1 MGRVPILKHV
11 FQNWTTRLIPE
22 TVSDMNLS
30 SPLSAFSPP
39 TMARALEVLAGTTR
53 PLTGREIHRL
63 AGQGGVAS
71 MWRILGRLTEQGIV
85 TADHRGTAIYY
96 TANRDHLAW
105 PAIEALV
112 RVRAQL
118 IARLAVT
125 ISAWAIQPLH
135 ASLFG
140 STARGDGDTHSDI
153 DLLLV
158 RPDGLSQDDEDAWE
172 EQVSEMRRAVI
183 RWTGNNCQT
192 FQVDRARLLEHVT
205 ARDPLVDAW
214 FRDGVELAGMPL
226 TDLIGRV
233 RRLPV
238 P

>member
-1 MGRVPILKHV
+1 MQPGTARTYWHLPAARKDHT
-11 FQNWTTRLIPE
+11 FWGGFRGFR
-22 TVSDMNLS
+22 
-30 SPLSAFSPP
+30 AG
-39 TMARALEVLAGTTR
+39 TMARRATR
-53 PLTGREIHRL
+53 
-63 AGQGGVAS
+63 AAS
-71 MWRILGRLTEQGIV
+71 RPDRPQSLGRV
-85 TADHRGTAIYY
+85 AD
-96 TANRDHLAW
+96 
-105 PAIEALV
+105 PAE
-112 RVRAQL
+112 
-118 IARLAVT
+118 
-125 ISAWAIQPLH
+125 
-135 ASLFG
+135 
-140 STARGDGDTHSDI
+140 

-172 EQVSEMRRAVI
+172 EQVAEMRRAVI

-192 FQVDRARLLEHVT
+192 FQVDRTRLLEHVT

>member
-1 MGRVPILKHV
+1 V
-11 FQNWTTRLIPE
+11 FQKWITRLIPE
-22 TVSDMNLS
+22 TVADMNLS

-53 PLTGREIHRL
+53 PLTGREIHRI

-71 MWRILGRLTEQGIV
+71 MWRTLGRLTEQGIV
-85 TADHRGTAIYY
+85 SADHRGTAIYY
-96 TANRDHLAW
+96 AANRDHLAW
-105 PAIEALV
+105 PAIEVLV
-112 RVRAQL
+112 RIRAQL
-118 IARLAVT
+118 IARLAKT

-140 STARGDGDTHSDI
+140 STARGDGDAHSDI

-158 RPDGLSQDDEDAWE
+158 RPDGLSQDDENALE

-192 FQVDRARLLEHVT
+192 FQVDRTRLLEHVT

-214 FRDGVELAGMPL
+214 VRDGVELAGMPL
-226 TDLIGRV
+226 ADLTGDL

>member
-1 MGRVPILKHV
+1 MLKHA

-22 TVSDMNLS
+22 TVSDMNFS

-71 MWRILGRLTEQGIV
+71 MWRALGRLTEQGIV
-85 TADHRGTAIYY
+85 TADHRGRAIYY

-112 RVRAQL
+112 RIRAQL
-118 IARLAVT
+118 IARLAET
-125 ISAWAIQPLH
+125 IGAWAIQPLH

-140 STARGDGDTHSDI
+140 STARGDGDTGSDI

-158 RPDGLSQDDEDAWE
+158 RPDGLGQVDEDAWE
-172 EQVSEMRRAVI
+172 EQLSDMRRAVI

-192 FQVDRARLLEHVT
+192 FQVDRVRLLEHVT

-214 FRDGVELAGMPL
+214 LRDGVELAGTPL
-226 TDLIGRV
+226 TDLIGKL